1 MSLPTL
7 LLLEGFLYI
16 VLFGGLSFLRREGL
30 SGQFAIEAATLTVIT
45 SGLAALSGFS
55 IHPILFLIIIY
66 LITMR
71 VRLLVDVGNVFA
83 RRRQFTYAD
92 RIYTIAARLWPDN
105 SNQLI
110 VLINRGTL
118 RLHQGELDEAITTF
132 TGILQKV
139 HHGHLGIKYE
149 AATHYNLGVAY
160 RLKKVEAQAIKEFNA
175 VLDTWPASEYAPR
188 AKAAIEK
195 TRLNK

>member
-118 RLHQGELDEAITTF
+118 RLHQGELDEGLASF
-132 TGILQKV
+132 AVAPCVPRASRVESCGVLLQRDQRRSPR
-139 HHGHLGIKYE
+139 ISP
-149 AATHYNLGVAY
+149 AM
-160 RLKKVEAQAIKEFNA
+160 R
-175 VLDTWPASEYAPR
+175 PASCSF
-188 AKAAIEK
+188 
-195 TRLNK
+195 